1 MEEGDRD
8 GLGRGSFGGGTI
20 LDVGVGI
27 KGSKRLV
34 SVLNDYN
41 ILFVHVSLWC

>member
-1 MEEGDRD
+1 MDGDVEEGDRD

-27 KGSKRLV
+27 KGVKDWYWS
-34 SVLNDYN
+34 
-41 ILFVHVSLWC
+41 